1 MDEKS
6 FGDQLIA
13 AVGGGSWIPN
23 TAGPANALVWAQGH
37 VAVGTRLQATG
48 PEEVVV
54 IIDDSDKTMA
64 DPNLPGAWHEWLR
77 LANLLT
83 FADVPVPIATSTML
97 QGQGRQSALEAQ
109 LAQDAV
115 VWAGFQA
122 EGASDLELALAAGL
136 TRAGVEVPDSA
147 FGELNGI
154 PVGFVWE
161 RHARVV
167 VLFDAQEGDEEM
179 LGSDWTVI
187 RASEDIAAVV
197 DDVRLALTSRKD

>member
-1 MDEKS
+1 MPEITS
-6 FGDQLIA
+6 GVVTEFA
-13 AVGGGSWIPN
+13 GGPL
-23 TAGPANALVWAQGH
+23 ALLQGYMKD
-37 VAVGTRLQATG
+37 
-48 PEEVVV
+48 PESV
-54 IIDDSDKTMA
+54 
-64 DPNLPGAWHEWLR
+64 PRQR